1 MWSFVIQANIFN
13 CYGAV
18 QTPVFMVDDFAND
31 KAFIEKGLYSYH
43 NT

>member
-1 MWSFVIQANIFN
+1 MWSFVIQANILN

-31 KAFIEKGLYSYH
+31 KALIEKGLYSYY

>member
-31 KAFIEKGLYSYH
+31 KALKGLYSYY
-43 NT
+43 NS